1 MQVSLLPSPM
11 YWMQYFGSGLLS
23 STIITFSSTALSLL
37 SLKCHCLLPSVP
49 HPPLLTLFVLC
60 CHLPLHV
67 GLPLAPFALSL
78 LHHSL
83 LELNP
88 SPFLLLT
95 LCMVYSLSPAI
106 QTIHILLYVLT
117 CIKNSILLSRFDV
130 ININIMVFINGIDLM
145 NMHTQHY
152 TGEVW
157 ECASVL
163 LQGMGF
169 VSADLGVVSE

>member
-1 MQVSLLPSPM
+1 MQVSLLPLPM
-11 YWMQYFGSGLLS
+11 SWIQYFGSGLLS
-23 STIITFSSTALSLL
+23 STTITFSSTALSLL
-37 SLKCHCLLPSVP
+37 SLKCPCLLPSVP

-130 ININIMVFINGIDLM
+130 ININIMVFINGIDFDEHAYPTLHWRGLRM
-145 NMHTQHY
+145 RFCFAA
-152 TGEVW
+152 GDGL
-157 ECASVL
+157 CIR
-163 LQGMGF
+163 
-169 VSADLGVVSE
+169 

>member
-1 MQVSLLPSPM
+1 MPLFVAFCPPPPS
-11 YWMQYFGSGLLS
+11 SNS
-23 STIITFSSTALSLL
+23 VCSLL
-37 SLKCHCLLPSVP
+37 S
-49 HPPLLTLFVLC
+49 
-60 CHLPLHV
+60 HLPLHV

-130 ININIMVFINGIDLM
+130 ININIMVFINGIDFDEHAYPTLHWRGLRM
-145 NMHTQHY
+145 RFCFAA
-152 TGEVW
+152 GDGL
-157 ECASVL
+157 CIR
-163 LQGMGF
+163 
-169 VSADLGVVSE
+169 